1 MGNNRRL
8 MASVVDRLI
17 EEPAAGGARAFD
29 RDVDDVAQQGRNV
42 ARDLEHLLNTRRR
55 CLGPPPSEYKELNA
69 SVIEYGIPDFTGLN
83 MSLPSERERTRATI
97 ERAIRQFEPRLKNVV
112 VTVLT
117 NVDRAD
123 RRLRLRIAGVL
134 RSEPV
139 PERVEFDSEVDPST
153 TTVSISNAH
162 R

>member
-17 EEPAAGGARAFD
+17 EEPAAGGARMFD
-29 RDVDDVAQQGRNV
+29 RDVDDVSQQVRNV

-117 NVDRAD
+117 NMDRAD

>member
-1 MGNNRRL
+1 

-17 EEPAAGGARAFD
+17 EQPAAGGSSTLD
-29 RDVDDVAQQGRNV
+29 RDVNDVAQQVQNV
-42 ARDLEHLLNTRRR
+42 ARDLENLLNTRRR
-55 CLGPPPSEYKELNA
+55 FLVPPSEYKELNA
-69 SVIEYGIPDFTGLN
+69 SIVEYGIPDFTGLN
-83 MSLPSERERTRATI
+83 MTLPSEREQTRRTI
-97 ERAIRQFEPRLKNVV
+97 ERAIRQFEPRLRNVV

-117 NVDRAD
+117 NIDKAD

>member
-1 MGNNRRL
+1 MGNSSRRL

-17 EEPAAGGARAFD
+17 EQPAAGGTPAVD
-29 RDVDDVAQQGRNV
+29 RDVNDVVQQVRNV
-42 ARDLEHLLNTRRR
+42 ARDLEDLLNTRRR
-55 CLGPPPSEYKELNA
+55 VLAPPSEYKELNA
-69 SVIEYGIPDFTGLN
+69 SIIEYGIPDFTGLN
-83 MSLPSERERTRATI
+83 MTLPSEREQTRRTI
-97 ERAIRQFEPRLKNVV
+97 ERAIRQFEPRLRNVA

-117 NVDRAD
+117 NIDKSDRK
-123 RRLRLRIAGVL
+123 LRLRIAGVL

>member
-1 MGNNRRL
+1 

-17 EEPAAGGARAFD
+17 EQPAVDGAPTLD
-29 RDVDDVAQQGRNV
+29 REVNDVAQQLRNV
-42 ARDLEHLLNTRRR
+42 ARDLENLLNTRRR
-55 CLGPPPSEYKELNA
+55 FLVPPSEYKELNA

-83 MSLPSERERTRATI
+83 MTLPSEREQTRRTI
-97 ERAIRQFEPRLKNVV
+97 ERAIRQFEPRLRNVV

-117 NVDRAD
+117 NIDKAD

>member
-1 MGNNRRL
+1 MGNSSRRL
-8 MASVVDRLI
+8 MASVVDRLS
-17 EEPAAGGARAFD
+17 EHPGGGPPILG
-29 RDVDDVAQQGRNV
+29 RDANDVAQQVRNV
-42 ARDLEHLLNTRRR
+42 ARDLENLLNTRRR
-55 CLGPPPSEYKELNA
+55 FLPSPSEYKELNA
-69 SVIEYGIPDFTGLN
+69 SIIEYGIPDFTGLN
-83 MSLPSERERTRATI
+83 MTLPSEREQTRRTI
-97 ERAIRQFEPRLKNVV
+97 ERAIRQFEPRLRNVAVTV
-112 VTVLT
+112 VT
-117 NVDRAD
+117 NIDKSD

>member
-1 MGNNRRL
+1 MT
-8 MASVVDRLI
+8 SVVDRLI
-17 EEPAAGGARAFD
+17 EEPAAGGAPTLD
-29 RDVDDVAQQGRNV
+29 RDRNDVAEQLRKV
-42 ARDLEHLLNTRRR
+42 ARDLENLLNTRRR
-55 CLGPPPSEYKELNA
+55 VLAPPSEYKELNA
-69 SVIEYGIPDFTGLN
+69 SIIEYGIPDFTGLN
-83 MSLPSERERTRATI
+83 MTLPSERERTRRTI
-97 ERAIRQFEPRLKNVV
+97 ERAIRQFEPRLRDVV

-117 NVDRAD
+117 NIDKSD
-123 RRLRLRIAGVL
+123 RRLRLRISGVL

>member
-1 MGNNRRL
+1 

-17 EEPAAGGARAFD
+17 EQPAAGGSSTLD
-29 RDVDDVAQQGRNV
+29 RDVNDVAQQVRNV
-42 ARDLEHLLNTRRR
+42 ARDLENLLNTRRR
-55 CLGPPPSEYKELNA
+55 FLVPPSEYKELNA
-69 SVIEYGIPDFTGLN
+69 SIVEYGIPDFTGLN
-83 MSLPSERERTRATI
+83 MTLPSEREQTRRTI
-97 ERAIRQFEPRLKNVV
+97 ERAIRQFEPRLRNVV

-117 NVDRAD
+117 NIDKAD

>member
-17 EEPAAGGARAFD
+17 EEPAAGGARMFD
-29 RDVDDVAQQGRNV
+29 RDVDDVSQQVRNV

-55 CLGPPPSEYKELNA
+55 CLGPPPSEFKELNA

-117 NVDRAD
+117 NMDRAD

>member
-1 MGNNRRL
+1 

-17 EEPAAGGARAFD
+17 EEPTAVGARTFD
-29 RDVDDVAQQGRNV
+29 RDADDVAQQVRNV

-117 NVDRAD
+117 NMDRAD

>member
-1 MGNNRRL
+1 

-17 EEPAAGGARAFD
+17 EQPAADGAPTLD
-29 RDVDDVAQQGRNV
+29 REVNDVAQQLRNV
-42 ARDLEHLLNTRRR
+42 ARDLENLLNTRRR
-55 CLGPPPSEYKELNA
+55 FLVPPSEYKELNA
-69 SVIEYGIPDFTGLN
+69 SVIEYGIPDFTALN
-83 MSLPSERERTRATI
+83 MTLPSEREQTRRTI
-97 ERAIRQFEPRLKNVV
+97 ERAIRQFEPRLRNVV

-117 NVDRAD
+117 NIDKAD

>member
-1 MGNNRRL
+1 MGNSRRL

-17 EEPAAGGARAFD
+17 EQPAADGAPTLD
-29 RDVDDVAQQGRNV
+29 REVNDVAQQLRNV
-42 ARDLEHLLNTRRR
+42 ARDLENLLNTRRR
-55 CLGPPPSEYKELNA
+55 FLVPPSEYKELNA

-83 MSLPSERERTRATI
+83 MTLPSEREQTRRTI
-97 ERAIRQFEPRLKNVV
+97 ERAIRQFEPRLRNVV

-117 NVDRAD
+117 NIDKAD

>member
-17 EEPAAGGARAFD
+17 EEPAADGVPTLE
-29 RDVDDVAQQGRNV
+29 RDVDDVAQQVRNV

-55 CLGPPPSEYKELNA
+55 CLGSPADYKELNT
-69 SVIEYGIPDFTGLN
+69 SVIDYGIPDFTGLN
-83 MSLPSERERTRATI
+83 MSRPSEREQTRATI
-97 ERAIRQFEPRLKNVV
+97 ERAIRQFEPRLRNVV

>member
-1 MGNNRRL
+1 MGNSRRL

-17 EEPAAGGARAFD
+17 EQPAADGAPTLD
-29 RDVDDVAQQGRNV
+29 REVNDVAQQLRNV
-42 ARDLEHLLNTRRR
+42 ARDLENLLNTRRR
-55 CLGPPPSEYKELNA
+55 FLVTPSEYKELNA

-83 MSLPSERERTRATI
+83 MTLPSEREQTRRTI
-97 ERAIRQFEPRLKNVV
+97 ERAIRQFEPRLRNVV

-117 NVDRAD
+117 NIDKAD